1 MTSRVVPNT
10 FAQTVWLY
18 LQLSSTAMGIVCQQA
33 ERSRCNCPRQRSAWR
48 CQWRCLPANTEAGML
63 HVLRHTQ
70 KRAFVWGSQ
79 NSSRWYEATRS
90 RNQNTNCQAKHFCP
104 WQSWTTVQCRL
115 CNIRAPPLLAKL
127 YVLYSLSIV
136 SIHLCFISPCMQFHI
151 LELLMEIGYLTSRGD
166 PHLEFMKVS
175 TGRPPSPKIG
185 HFKHFSFLLQKV

>member
-1 MTSRVVPNT
+1 MTPRVVPNT

-33 ERSRCNCPRQRSAWR
+33 ERSRCNCPWRRSAWR

-90 RNQNTNCQAKHFCP
+90 RNQNPNCQAKPHYCISAPDKVGQRFNVASATFVRHPPCQIVCIIFIVYCIYSFMLYLSMHAISHIRTFNGNRISHF
-104 WQSWTTVQCRL
+104 
-115 CNIRAPPLLAKL
+115 
-127 YVLYSLSIV
+127 
-136 SIHLCFISPCMQFHI
+136 
-151 LELLMEIGYLTSRGD
+151 
-166 PHLEFMKVS
+166 
-175 TGRPPSPKIG
+175 
-185 HFKHFSFLLQKV
+185 